1 MTNKNIKLF
10 FCFIVLPALFVACKK
25 NNDKIDD
32 FASKYKYPI
41 PAVKLSKDAIVG
53 AYYSNY
59 TSTDWNKAQPD
70 TSLLGKPYNSLTDL
84 TILPKQLSWADE
96 AGVDYLI
103 FKWNAAANDTTLL
116 NIFASART
124 TQKVKMVIDY
134 NTAHLSATNASPLVG
149 TKLQTMI
156 NDFKSLVQKHISKD
170 YYFKIGNRPVILMTP
185 LNLSSST
192 LTSIDHKFVVDT
204 MRVELKKLG
213 IDPFFIGELTTGWA
227 APVNYNLTAL
237 GAMDAIVLT
246 SWNTPDYDRW
256 WAFYSFVD
264 LSYQNWKKSLEQMNV
279 QYVPCIFPGYNEP
292 SAATQRIIDRTDSNY
307 VDYCNVAKRSMGKDQ
322 LVIIN
327 SWNDFSRGTALEPS
341 LKYNKKFLEITKREF
356 KVQ

>member
-25 NNDKIDD
+25 NNDKIDE

-70 TSLLGKPYNSLTDL
+70 TSLLGKPYDAINNPD
-84 TILPKQLSWADE
+84 ILPQQMNFADE
-96 AGVDYLI
+96 GGVDYLI
-103 FKWNAAANDTTLL
+103 LKWNAAAADNSLL
-116 NIFASART
+116 NAFASART
-124 TQKVKMVIDY
+124 NQKVKMVIDY
-134 NTAHLSATNASPLVG
+134 NTAHLKATNAAPLKG
-149 TKLQTMI
+149 TTLKTML
-156 NDFKSLVQKHISKD
+156 NELTSLVQGHISKD
-170 YYFKIGNRPVILMTP
+170 YYFKIGDRPVILLSP
-185 LNLSSST
+185 INLSSSA
-192 LTSIDHKFVVDT
+192 LTSIDYKYVTDT
-204 MRVELKKLG
+204 LRTELKKQG
-213 IDPFFIGELTTGWA
+213 INPFFIGELTTGWA
-227 APVNYNLTAL
+227 APVNYDATAL
-237 GAMDAIVLT
+237 AAMDAIVLT

-341 LKYNKKFLEITKREF
+341 LKYNKQFLQITKREF

>member
-1 MTNKNIKLF
+1 MTNKNIKLL

-25 NNDKIDD
+25 NDDKIDD

-41 PAVKLSKDAIVG
+41 EAVKLSKDALIG

-59 TSTDWNKAQPD
+59 TSTDWNKVQPD
-70 TSLLGKPYNSLTDL
+70 TSLLGKPYNAITNHD
-84 TILPKQLSWADE
+84 ILPQQMNWADE
-96 AGVDYLI
+96 GGVDYLI
-103 FKWNAAANDTTLL
+103 FKWNAATDNSLL
-116 NIFASART
+116 DAFVSARSN
-124 TQKVKMVIDY
+124 QKVKMVIDY
-134 NTAHLSATNASPLVG
+134 NTAHLKATNAAPLKGAVL
-149 TKLQTMI
+149 KTML
-156 NDFKSLVQKHISKD
+156 NEFTSLVQSYISKD
-170 YYFKIGNRPVILMTP
+170 YYFKIGDRPVILLSP
-185 LNLSSST
+185 INLSSSA
-192 LTSIDHKFVVDT
+192 LTSIDYKYVTDT
-204 MRVELKKLG
+204 LRTELKKQG
-213 IDPFFIGELTTGWA
+213 INPFFIGELTTGWA
-227 APVNYNLTAL
+227 APVNYDATAL
-237 GAMDAIVLT
+237 AAMDAIVLT

-292 SAATQRIIDRTDSNY
+292 NGPTQRIIDRTDSNY

-322 LVIIN
+322 LIIIN

-341 LKYNKKFLEITKREF
+341 LKYNKHFLEITKREF